1 MRAVLGS
8 LVLLIAGCA
17 APPPFQREA
26 PPPVPPAEIPDAAGT
41 AIARAAQSLIGS
53 PYRYGGAGPDAFDC
67 SGLVA
72 YVHRQLGY
80 STPRTAAQQYA
91 SARPIPRADLQPGD
105 LVFFRLSG
113 GAVSH
118 VGVYMGNGSVR
129 ACAAVGWPRPRSGP
143 RRGVLPRPLR
153 GRRAPLPSR
162 RAHGAR
168 SGPPHL
174 QHLSLIAEQPRT
186 RSQGLAHQ
194 TANSSNEIAPS

>member
-53 PYRYGGAGPDAFDC
+53 PYRYGGAGPDTFDC

-72 YVHRQLGY
+72 YVHGQLGY

-91 SARPIPRADLQPGD
+91 Q
-105 LVFFRLSG
+105 
-113 GAVSH
+113 
-118 VGVYMGNGSVR
+118 
-129 ACAAVGWPRPRSGP
+129 
-143 RRGVLPRPLR
+143 
-153 GRRAPLPSR
+153 RAPDTARRSCSR
-162 RAHGAR
+162 A
-168 SGPPHL
+168 
-174 QHLSLIAEQPRT
+174 T
-186 RSQGLAHQ
+186 WC
-194 TANSSNEIAPS
+194 SSA

>member
-1 MRAVLGS
+1 MDHSRTAIGRGTLALRAALAS
-8 LVLLIAGCA
+8 AVLLIAGCA

-26 PPPVPPAEIPDAAGT
+26 PPPVAGAEIPDAAGT

-91 SARPIPRADLQPGD
+91 SARPVPRADLRPGD
-105 LVFFRLSG
+105 LVFFRLNG

-118 VGVYMGNGSVR
+118 VGVYMGQDRFVHAPQSGGHVR
-129 ACAAVGWPRPRSGP
+129 EAGLDEEFFRERYAGAGRLYPPQTHLAPEAA
-143 RRGVLPRPLR
+143 
-153 GRRAPLPSR
+153 
-162 RAHGAR
+162 H
-168 SGPPHL
+168 
-174 QHLSLIAEQPRT
+174 
-186 RSQGLAHQ
+186 
-194 TANSSNEIAPS
+194 